1 MTKLLTTRWG
11 VGINSVTGAARR
23 GLCIGLL
30 SALTLCTLAPQAQ
43 AQTYCT
49 KSALGINGACLWVKA
64 DKDVANEGELLMTW
78 GNQVDPNPGNAFF
91 TNLTRVEPSNSPFL
105 VKDPKDPKDLQ
116 EGLNFNPA
124 VSFNGVDQAIGS
136 GSGSTIGL
144 DVSAISV
151 FFVSREEGRKKD
163 VSMFLHDKN
172 KPSQVIAYWPNDEGK
187 LYWRFGPNADDNR
200 VSAEVPF
207 HAGVPN
213 LGLVTSNANDPGPK
227 NLAIFVNAKELAR
240 GGTGVKINDP
250 FGQTLNT
257 TRVGSRQPGFE
268 VYSGIIPELLEFN
281 RELSRD
287 ERTRVQSYL
296 ALKYGLTLDRDG
308 LAQQAYKSKSDDGSI
323 VNVYTSAQ
331 GRYWN
336 GIFGIGRDD
345 VSGLDQRV
353 SRSTQRLKKRP
364 NGETTALVKGDP
376 PLVVIATPNKDGT
389 DPDFTSANGNPRT
402 QLDDGQYL
410 VLGDNDDS
418 STELTLATAGQRGRP
433 LKRVWYAK
441 NTGKVGPVHL
451 GFNALDF
458 KTDFF
463 GVKPWLYVGKDP
475 EFPLLKP
482 PTKHPVEA
490 VILSQNGPL
499 FYTPV
504 NNRVDKKPLAIQ
516 INDGDYLT
524 LAQEFDQ
531 ELACEG
537 QAAGV
542 TTGACLWLKADV
554 GAGVGGSACG
564 AAGIETWWEDQSKSD
579 KHLGCHSNQGYHA
592 PELIAGSAT
601 TGMNFNPVVRF
612 DGKNQALTRDESTL
626 GPNGDVINLFFVT
639 RGSGNSAEM
648 FTHTKVPE
656 KSGSP
661 ELTLVWD
668 RGRPAAN
675 SFWRN
680 GDGGGVGNR
689 DMTAQPYGTI
699 PAGKDSPPHLG
710 LVADSKT
717 EAIGDIFVNA
727 KKVTLA
733 REPGSGS
740 ASTNTAASGLSV
752 TRLGHGSQ
760 EPGYYAGDIA
770 ELIEFKSNL
779 KTAERT
785 RVQSY
790 LALKYGLTLDQA
802 ELDGNAYKRSDGTSV
817 YDNSNYWHRIFG
829 LGNDSATGLNQRVA
843 KSQEDGAVLTIATTA
858 EFTKANNDVGR
869 TPLPTAGQYLVLGDN
884 GDGNPLTLDST
895 TQPQRLK
902 RVWRAQNTG
911 GVGSVYL
918 GFDVDK
924 LDAIFPVDKPGSLLV
939 STDANFSPAN
949 TTPYPLGRVLI
960 SGKYVFTPV
969 ADASSTT
976 PSSTTRVTIPNGA
989 YITLGQH
996 CTGTALGIA
1005 DACVWLKADTGVS
1018 ASGDWAD
1025 QSGMSNDATATQAPT
1040 LVPNALN
1047 FNPAVSYSGGAGH
1060 TLPESANVT
1069 NQYTFFGLARMAGTR
1084 NERVFSSAINNRL
1097 FGYHGSGQDKWY
1109 DESATGASES
1119 WKYSPN
1125 EPAQTRPM
1133 LYTLKRAGNIATF
1146 KSNGRTLLADTPID
1160 ASGAYRVSLANGGAY
1175 DKEFSNVS
1183 IPEFFS
1189 FNRPLKDAETN
1200 RIESYLA
1207 LKYGLTLG
1215 TAAAPVNYVNGA
1227 DSPVT
1232 VWNGTTGYPNRI
1244 FGLGHDSATGL
1255 NQRVAKS
1262 QEDGAVL
1269 TIATTAD
1276 FTSANSGRTT
1286 SLDNER
1292 YLVLGDNGKPL
1303 TLDSTQRLQRVWRA
1317 QSTGGPI
1324 PVFLGLD
1331 AAALDP
1337 TNPAGKR
1344 MLWVESG
1351 AGADGSFP
1359 TGRTTPYELSNTLV
1373 TGYWVPVENGKAKFV
1388 PILNGVSFL
1397 TYGVLSPPKLR
1408 LSVQS
1413 TGGVGKFEFSGT
1425 NGFQPIATT
1434 TIKSGE
1440 SVDLATQTLSKAGED
1455 VRITVT
1461 MPNTAAMPAANWSL
1475 ESVSCTDA
1483 ANPGGAVSTQRDGN
1497 QFTIDAA
1504 GVKMGSDLRCT
1515 LTTKYAPPTPPA
1527 QLPKLRLSVQ
1537 STGSTGTFELRGDHN
1552 FGTVTATTAEQMVPF
1567 DLAEKTL
1574 DAVDVPVTI
1583 TVAMPAANWSLDSV
1597 RCTANPEVPLTLNG
1611 NQFII
1616 PAAHVKAGSNLHC
1629 TITTKYAAPPASG
1642 VILPKLS
1649 LSVQSRGDTGTFRF
1663 GGTNGFGEVI
1673 VTTTK
1678 EMEPTPTKPAVKTL
1692 SKADEAVTITATMPA
1707 ANWSLESVS
1716 CTDATNPGS
1725 AVSTKRNGNQF
1736 TILADYVK
1744 AGSDLHCA
1752 LTTKY
1757 VAPTPPAQLPKLRL
1771 SVKNNA
1777 SDTGKF
1783 EFSGTNGFQPIATTT
1798 IKSGESV
1805 DLATQTLSKDGEDV
1819 RITVTMLGTAA
1830 MPATNWSLES
1840 VSCTDAANPGSAVST
1855 KRDGNQFTILA
1866 THVKAGSDLRCALVA
1881 RYDSGSTLKTVSGR
1895 VFVDNGA
1902 GGGVANDGKI
1912 NGGEAGRSGVAL
1924 RLTNCNGTTHAA
1936 TSSGG
1941 DGSYRLLVPS
1951 TVTGGDM
1958 CVAQTLSDD
1967 YRVTQGGVEA
1977 SGVTLDTT
1985 AAQRNR
1991 WRFNY
1996 TGASVQNL
2004 NIGNVPSSRL
2014 LLDGWGR
2021 GMVGD
2026 TVDFP
2031 HRFIAGTDG
2040 RLTFAVTDASSTTS
2054 GWGETLYR
2062 DVNCDA
2068 KFDAG
2073 AAPLG
2078 DSLTVKAD
2086 ENVCVIVRQFV
2097 PAGPYE
2103 GATRQFQLQAT
2114 LKWDKVDVSE
2124 PLTNRDHT
2132 TVGAQPLRLYK
2143 QVRNVNTG
2151 EPWTT
2156 RNSAKP
2162 GEILE
2167 YCITFT
2173 NQAPEKIDDLV
2184 ISGATPNYTTLVSA
2198 ECPTNQPTTT
2208 VTTGCPDVLP
2218 AGMGCTVTKPVV
2230 GGTGSL
2236 RWQFTGPLRPRAEGA
2251 VTYQVKVN
2259 DK

>member
-43 AQTYCT
+43 AAAEKYCT
-49 KSALGINGACLWVKA
+49 KSVMANLRGVNGISGACLWVKA
-64 DKDVANEGELLMTW
+64 DKGVDETVTPITW
-78 GNQVDPNPGNAFF
+78 VNQVDPYFGDPAGDRK
-91 TNLTRVEPSNSPFL
+91 LTGRWPQSPL
-105 VKDPKDPKDLQ
+105 WDTSTAG
-116 EGLNFNPA
+116 GLNFNPA
-124 VSFNGVDQAIGS
+124 MRFNGVDQAIGRNTP
-136 GSGSTIGL
+136 TIGTIISPTVTVPV
-144 DVSAISV
+144 DAISV
-151 FFVSREEGRKKD
+151 FFVSREEGRKDATVFSHD
-163 VSMFLHDKN
+163 VAGDGN
-172 KPSQVIAYWPNDEGK
+172 KAGRPVRVYASWPKSDGT
-187 LYWRFGPNADDNR
+187 LYWQFGPSDSPNR
-200 VSAEVPF
+200 ISVTAPF
-207 HAGVPN
+207 KSGVPN
-213 LGLVTSNANDPGPK
+213 LGLVTSTSAAGAN
-227 NLAIFVNAKELAR
+227 NLAIFVNAKELAK
-240 GGTGVKINDP
+240 GGTGVQINDI
-250 FGQTLNT
+250 FTLNAT
-257 TRVGSRQPGFE
+257 LVGSSKPGTDG
-268 VYSGIIPELLEFN
+268 YRGIIPELLEFN
-281 RELSRD
+281 HELSDVERERVQSYLALKYGLTLYWDGVGRAYISGYGERERLDVYSHKDKNGNLDRLYWNGIFGIGRDSITTLDQRVSQSMQRLDGDKLVPGDSPLIIATGPNFTLPNGYPRRELADGTYLVLGDNDGKLEMSAPTATQRGRRLARVWHARTNNTTEGIKDIYLGFDPDPHYHLGLNLFEGKPGWLYVSTDPEFGIGSHIDRYRVEAIPVDGRVFYTPVRNRGDTTPMPITIKDSSYLTLAQEPESVCSGGHAAGVADACLWLKADDAGTLGPAVTTWQDRSGNVKPLGADPAAGYHAPELITGSALGNMNFNPVVRFNGTDQALMRNDSTLGPNGNEINLFFVNRTKTRTDTETFTHTDAADPRLTLSWDNSKGSKHRWFNGPSGRFIDVPSPSIGVPHLGLVRGDTTGAGSFSVNAKSLGTLGAGAAANKLSVTRLGHGTGTENPGYHDGDIAELIEFKRDLKPD

-296 ALKYGLTLDRDG
+296 ALKYGLTLDR
-308 LAQQAYKSKSDDGSI
+308 
-323 VNVYTSAQ
+323 T
-331 GRYWN
+331 
-336 GIFGIGRDD
+336 
-345 VSGLDQRV
+345 
-353 SRSTQRLKKRP
+353 
-364 NGETTALVKGDP
+364 
-376 PLVVIATPNKDGT
+376 
-389 DPDFTSANGNPRT
+389 
-402 QLDDGQYL
+402 
-410 VLGDNDDS
+410 
-418 STELTLATAGQRGRP
+418 
-433 LKRVWYAK
+433 
-441 NTGKVGPVHL
+441 
-451 GFNALDF
+451 
-458 KTDFF
+458 
-463 GVKPWLYVGKDP
+463 
-475 EFPLLKP
+475 
-482 PTKHPVEA
+482 
-490 VILSQNGPL
+490 
-499 FYTPV
+499 
-504 NNRVDKKPLAIQ
+504 
-516 INDGDYLT
+516 
-524 LAQEFDQ
+524 
-531 ELACEG
+531 
-537 QAAGV
+537 
-542 TTGACLWLKADV
+542 
-554 GAGVGGSACG
+554 
-564 AAGIETWWEDQSKSD
+564 
-579 KHLGCHSNQGYHA
+579 
-592 PELIAGSAT
+592 
-601 TGMNFNPVVRF
+601 
-612 DGKNQALTRDESTL
+612 
-626 GPNGDVINLFFVT
+626 
-639 RGSGNSAEM
+639 
-648 FTHTKVPE
+648 
-656 KSGSP
+656 
-661 ELTLVWD
+661 
-668 RGRPAAN
+668 
-675 SFWRN
+675 
-680 GDGGGVGNR
+680 
-689 DMTAQPYGTI
+689 
-699 PAGKDSPPHLG
+699 
-710 LVADSKT
+710 
-717 EAIGDIFVNA
+717 
-727 KKVTLA
+727 
-733 REPGSGS
+733 
-740 ASTNTAASGLSV
+740 
-752 TRLGHGSQ
+752 
-760 EPGYYAGDIA
+760 
-770 ELIEFKSNL
+770 
-779 KTAERT
+779 
-785 RVQSY
+785 
-790 LALKYGLTLDQA
+790 

-843 KSQEDGAVLTIATTA
+843 KSQEDGAVLTITTA
-858 EFTKANNDVGR
+858 NPDGSDTADFTSANSTSR

-884 GDGNPLTLDST
+884 GDGKPLTLDST
-895 TQPQRLK
+895 KRLQR
-902 RVWRAQNTG
+902 RWFAQNTG
-911 GVGSVYL
+911 GVNSVYL
-918 GFDVDK
+918 GFDVAA
-924 LDAIFPVDKPGSLLV
+924 LDTVFPQDSSSYLEVVQEDNSSKKRY
-939 STDANFSPAN
+939 A
-949 TTPYPLGRVLI
+949 LGRVQQDSRTFLTPVDPV
-960 SGKYVFTPV
+960 SGKPTPV
-969 ADASSTT
+969 T
-976 PSSTTRVTIPNGA
+976 PIPDRA
-989 YITLGQH
+989 YIALGKA
-996 CTGTALGIA
+996 CDGKALGIA
-1005 DACVWLKADTGVS
+1005 DACVWLKADTGLG
-1018 ASGDWAD
+1018 AGNNWEDK
-1025 QSGMSNDATATQAPT
+1025 SGMSNDATATQTPT

-1069 NQYTFFGLARMAGTR
+1069 NQYTFFGVARMAGTK
-1084 NERVFSSAINNRL
+1084 NARVFSSAINNRL
-1097 FGYHGSGQDKWY
+1097 FGYHDNGQDKWY
-1109 DESATGASES
+1109 DESATGASGS
-1119 WKYSPN
+1119 DWKYPPGNVGN

-1227 DSPVT
+1227 GAA
-1232 VWNGTTGYPNRI
+1232 VWDGTTGYPNRI
-1244 FGLGHDSATGL
+1244 FGLGNDSDTKL

-1286 SLDNER
+1286 QLAAGQ

-1344 MLWVESG
+1344 MLWVEGG

-1373 TGYWVPVENGKAKFV
+1373 TGYWVPVENGTPKAKAV
-1388 PILNGVSFL
+1388 PIPNGVSFL
-1397 TYGVLSPPKLR
+1397 TYGVLSFPKIS
-1408 LSVQS
+1408 LSVKS
-1413 TGGVGKFEFSGT
+1413 KGGVGTFGLSSVDAAT
-1425 NGFQPIATT
+1425 NGFKPSSATT
-1434 TIKSGE
+1434 K
-1440 SVDLATQTLSKAGED
+1440 DLGVAVAAEPATQTLIKEGE
-1455 VRITVT
+1455 VTITV
-1461 MPNTAAMPAANWSL
+1461 AAVPPSTNWSL

-1483 ANPGGAVSTQRDGN
+1483 ANPGSAVSTKRDGN
-1497 QFTIDAA
+1497 HQFTILADY
-1504 GVKMGSDLRCT
+1504 VKMGSDLRCT
-1515 LTTKYAPPTPPA
+1515 LTTKYVAPIPPA

-1537 STGSTGTFELRGDHN
+1537 STGGVGTFGLSGDHN
-1552 FGTVTATTAEQMVPF
+1552 FGTDTATTAKEMVPI

-1736 TILADYVK
+1736 TIDAAGVK
-1744 AGSDLHCA
+1744 TGSDLRCA

-1757 VAPTPPAQLPKLRL
+1757 VAPIPPAQLPKLRL
-1771 SVKNNA
+1771 SVKNIA

-1866 THVKAGSDLRCALVA
+1866 DYVKAGSDLRCALVA
-1881 RYDSGSTLKTVSGR
+1881 RYDSGSTLKTISGR

-1936 TSSGG
+1936 TSSSG

-1951 TVTGGDM
+1951 SITGGDM

-1967 YRVTQGGVEA
+1967 YRVTQGGVEASGVEA

-2004 NIGNVPSSRL
+2004 HIGNVPSSRL

-2040 RLTFAVTDASSTTS
+2040 TLTFEVINASSTIS
-2054 GWGETLYR
+2054 GWSETLYR

-2073 AAPLG
+2073 AALLG

-2086 ENVCVIVRQFV
+2086 ENVCVIVRQLFV
-2097 PAGPYE
+2097 PAGPYEVAGPYE
-2103 GATRQFQLQAT
+2103 GATRQFQLQAVLT
-2114 LKWDKVDVSE
+2114 WKDKNNADVSE

-2132 TVGAQPLRLYK
+2132 TVGEQPLRLYK

-2198 ECPTNQPTTT
+2198 GCPTNQPTTT

>member
-43 AQTYCT
+43 AQKVCT

-78 GNQVDPNPGNAFF
+78 GNQVDPNPGNTFF
-91 TNLTRVEPSNSPFL
+91 TNLTRVEPSNSPSL

-136 GSGSTIGL
+136 GNGSTIGK
-144 DVSAISV
+144 DVNAISV

-200 VSAEVPF
+200 VSAEVLF
-207 HAGVPN
+207 AQGVPN

-281 RELSRD
+281 SELSRD
-287 ERTRVQSYL
+287 ESTRVQSYL

-308 LAQQAYKSKSDDGSI
+308 LAQQAYKSRSDDGSI
-323 VNVYTSAQ
+323 VNVYTSLR
-331 GRYWN
+331 GGYWN

-364 NGETTALVKGDP
+364 NGETTALVKSDP

-389 DPDFTSANGNPRT
+389 APDFTSANGNPRT

-410 VLGDNDDS
+410 VLGDNDGS
-418 STELTLATAGQRGRP
+418 ATELTPATAGQRGRP

-458 KTDFF
+458 QTNFF

-579 KHLGCHSNQGYHA
+579 KHLGCHSNQGYNA
-592 PELIAGSAT
+592 PRLIAGSAT

-648 FTHTKVPE
+648 FTHTKVPK
-656 KSGSP
+656 KSGNP

-668 RGRPAAN
+668 RGRPVAN

-680 GDGGGVGNR
+680 GDGGNVDNR

-699 PAGKDSPPHLG
+699 PVGKDSPPHLG

-727 KKVTLA
+727 KKVTSP

-779 KTAERT
+779 GATDRT

-802 ELDGNAYKRSDGTSV
+802 GLDGNAYKRSDGTSV

-829 LGNDSATGLNQRVA
+829 IGNDSATGLNQRVA

-895 TQPQRLK
+895 KRLQR
-902 RVWRAQNTG
+902 RWFAQNTG
-911 GVGSVYL
+911 GVNSVYL
-918 GFDVDK
+918 GFDVAA
-924 LDAIFPVDKPGSLLV
+924 LDTVFPQDSSSYLEVVQEDNSSKKRY
-939 STDANFSPAN
+939 A
-949 TTPYPLGRVLI
+949 LGRVGDFLTPVDPV
-960 SGKYVFTPV
+960 SGKPTPV
-969 ADASSTT
+969 T
-976 PSSTTRVTIPNGA
+976 PIPDRA
-989 YITLGQH
+989 YIALGKA
-996 CTGTALGIA
+996 CDGKALGIA
-1005 DACVWLKADTGVS
+1005 DACVWLKADTGLG
-1018 ASGDWAD
+1018 ASGEWAD
-1025 QSGMSNDATATQAPT
+1025 QSGMSNTAAVNGTT
-1040 LVPNALN
+1040 TMTTMN

-1060 TLPESANVT
+1060 TFPSEANVT
-1069 NQYTFFGLARMAGTR
+1069 TKYTFLGVARMADTHPGKVFASSTG
-1084 NERVFSSAINNRL
+1084 ERW
-1097 FGYHGSGQDKWY
+1097 FGYGGGKQDVWH
-1109 DESATGASES
+1109 DDAPLAAGT
-1119 WKYSPN
+1119 
-1125 EPAQTRPM
+1125 PAQAKPM
-1133 LYTLKRAGNIATF
+1133 LYTLRRDGTAANF
-1146 KSNGRTLLADTPID
+1146 RSNGTQSDKTVNANGVYRMTL
-1160 ASGAYRVSLANGGAY
+1160 ASGGATPSEY
-1175 DKEFSNVS
+1175 ANVS

-1244 FGLGHDSATGL
+1244 FGLGHDSDTKL

-1269 TIATTAD
+1269 TITTANPDGSDTAD
-1276 FTSANSGRTT
+1276 FTSANGDSRTK
-1286 SLDNER
+1286 LAAGQ

-1303 TLDSTQRLQRVWRA
+1303 TLESTQRLQRVWRA

-1331 AAALDP
+1331 VAALDP

-1351 AGADGSFP
+1351 AGADAK
-1359 TGRTTPYELSNTLV
+1359 TTPYELSNTPV
-1373 TGYWVPVENGKAKFV
+1373 TGYWVPVANNTAKAV
-1388 PILNGVSFL
+1388 TIPNGVSFL
-1397 TYGVLSPPKLR
+1397 TYGVLSFPKIS
-1408 LSVQS
+1408 LSVKS
-1413 TGGVGKFEFSGT
+1413 TGGVGTFGLSSVDAAT
-1425 NGFQPIATT
+1425 NGFKPSSATT
-1434 TIKSGE
+1434 KDPE
-1440 SVDLATQTLSKAGED
+1440 VAVAAEPATQTLIKEGE
-1455 VRITVT
+1455 VTITVT
-1461 MPNTAAMPAANWSL
+1461 MPATNWSL

-1483 ANPGGAVSTQRDGN
+1483 TNPGSAVQLTPSGN

-1515 LTTKYAPPTPPA
+1515 LTTKYVAPIPPA

-1537 STGSTGTFELRGDHN
+1537 STGGVGKFELRGDHN
-1552 FGTVTATTAEQMVPF
+1552 FGTDTATTAEQMVPI

-1583 TVAMPAANWSLDSV
+1583 TVAAVPPSANWSLDSV
-1597 RCTANPEVPLTLNG
+1597 RCTANPEVQLPPKG
-1611 NQFII
+1611 NQFTI
-1616 PAAHVKAGSNLHC
+1616 PDAHVKAGSNLHC
-1629 TITTKYAAPPASG
+1629 TITTKYGPPAPG

-1649 LSVQSRGDTGTFRF
+1649 LSVQSTGGVGTFRF
-1663 GGTNGFGEVI
+1663 SGTNGFGEVI
-1673 VTTTK
+1673 VTTTAQGVAA
-1678 EMEPTPTKPAVKTL
+1678 PVTPVQKTL
-1692 SKADEAVTITATMPA
+1692 SKA
-1707 ANWSLESVS
+1707 
-1716 CTDATNPGS
+1716 
-1725 AVSTKRNGNQF
+1725 
-1736 TILADYVK
+1736 
-1744 AGSDLHCA
+1744 
-1752 LTTKY
+1752 
-1757 VAPTPPAQLPKLRL
+1757 
-1771 SVKNNA
+1771 
-1777 SDTGKF
+1777 
-1783 EFSGTNGFQPIATTT
+1783 
-1798 IKSGESV
+1798 
-1805 DLATQTLSKDGEDV
+1805 GEDV
-1819 RITVTMLGTAA
+1819 RITVTM
-1830 MPATNWSLES
+1830 PATTGWRLES
-1840 VSCTDAANPGSAVST
+1840 GSCTDATPPGGTVQLT
-1855 KRDGNQFTILA
+1855 PKDNQFIIPASQLPSA
-1866 THVKAGSDLRCALVA
+1866 ADLHCALVA

-1936 TSSGG
+1936 TSSSG
-1941 DGSYRLLVPS
+1941 DGSYRLQVLP
-1951 TVTGGDM
+1951 TVTNGPM
-1958 CVAQTLSDD
+1958 CIAQTLSDD

-2004 NIGNVPSSRL
+2004 HIGNVPSSRL

-2040 RLTFAVTDASSTTS
+2040 TLTFEVINASSTIS
-2054 GWGETLYR
+2054 GWSETLYR

-2073 AAPLG
+2073 AALLG
-2078 DSLTVKAD
+2078 GSLTVKAD
-2086 ENVCVIVRQFV
+2086 ENVCVIVRQLFV
-2097 PAGPYE
+2097 PAGPYEVAGPYE
-2103 GATRQFQLQAT
+2103 GATRQFQLQAVLT
-2114 LKWDKVDVSE
+2114 WKDKNNADVSE

-2132 TVGAQPLRLYK
+2132 TVGEQPLRLYK

>member
-43 AQTYCT
+43 AEAYCT
-49 KSALGINGACLWVKA
+49 GTAADVGPTRSGDDGDGACLWVKA
-64 DKDVANEGELLMTW
+64 DEGIGAEFESMKW
-78 GNQVDPNPGNAFF
+78 ADQSGSGKG
-91 TNLTRVEPSNSPFL
+91 LTGDRTQSPTL
-105 VKDPKDPKDLQ
+105 
-116 EGLNFNPA
+116 EGDLNFNPA
-124 VSFNGVDQAIGS
+124 MRFNGDKQGIGYQPAGSIIGRNVD
-136 GSGSTIGL
+136 
-144 DVSAISV
+144 AISV

-163 VSMFLHDKN
+163 VSMFSHDKN
-172 KPSQVIAYWPNDEGK
+172 EPSLVYVSWPKSNGT
-187 LYWRFGPNADDNR
+187 LYWQFGPNVDNSI
-200 VSAEVPF
+200 SAPAPF
-207 HAGVPN
+207 AQGVPN
-213 LGLVTSNANDPGPK
+213 LGLVTSAEGAN
-227 NLAIFVNAKELAR
+227 NLAIFVNAKEVAR
-240 GGTGVKINDP
+240 GGTGVSINDP
-250 FGQTLNT
+250 YNRIFNT
-257 TRVGSRQPGFE
+257 TRVGSKE
-268 VYSGIIPELLEFN
+268 KDADTYHGIIPELLEFK
-281 RELSRD
+281 RELLPIERERVQSYLALKYGLTLVAAGVNGAYKSGYGVTREVGQAVYESPNEAYWNSIFGIGRDYHTRLHQRVSRSTQKLAKNKTTLLPGDSPLIIATDLDFTSANGNSRTPLPEGTYLVLGDNDGDLEMSVRTATQGRRWARVWHAQPNNRDGINIYLGFDPAKLAGSGLSEDNPGVLLVSTDNNFPDDREKTARYPLSLSLVKEIKKFYTPVAGQVLIPSHSYLTVEQAKGSFCDGKAAGVGNACLWLKADAVGAPGTAPTPVATWEDKSGNNKPLDADPAAGYHAPELITGSATTGMNFNPVVRFNGKNQALMRNDSTLGPNGNEINLFFVNRTKTRTDTKTFTHTDAANPRLTLFWDNSKDDQHHWFNGSAARFIDVPSPSIGVPHLGLVRGDTTGAGSFSVNAKSLGTLGAGAAANKLSVTRLGHGTSTENPGYHDGDIAELIEFQRDLKPD

-296 ALKYGLTLDRDG
+296 ALKYGLTLDR
-308 LAQQAYKSKSDDGSI
+308 
-323 VNVYTSAQ
+323 T
-331 GRYWN
+331 
-336 GIFGIGRDD
+336 
-345 VSGLDQRV
+345 
-353 SRSTQRLKKRP
+353 
-364 NGETTALVKGDP
+364 
-376 PLVVIATPNKDGT
+376 
-389 DPDFTSANGNPRT
+389 
-402 QLDDGQYL
+402 
-410 VLGDNDDS
+410 
-418 STELTLATAGQRGRP
+418 
-433 LKRVWYAK
+433 
-441 NTGKVGPVHL
+441 
-451 GFNALDF
+451 
-458 KTDFF
+458 
-463 GVKPWLYVGKDP
+463 
-475 EFPLLKP
+475 
-482 PTKHPVEA
+482 
-490 VILSQNGPL
+490 
-499 FYTPV
+499 
-504 NNRVDKKPLAIQ
+504 
-516 INDGDYLT
+516 
-524 LAQEFDQ
+524 
-531 ELACEG
+531 
-537 QAAGV
+537 
-542 TTGACLWLKADV
+542 
-554 GAGVGGSACG
+554 
-564 AAGIETWWEDQSKSD
+564 
-579 KHLGCHSNQGYHA
+579 
-592 PELIAGSAT
+592 
-601 TGMNFNPVVRF
+601 
-612 DGKNQALTRDESTL
+612 
-626 GPNGDVINLFFVT
+626 
-639 RGSGNSAEM
+639 
-648 FTHTKVPE
+648 
-656 KSGSP
+656 
-661 ELTLVWD
+661 
-668 RGRPAAN
+668 
-675 SFWRN
+675 
-680 GDGGGVGNR
+680 
-689 DMTAQPYGTI
+689 
-699 PAGKDSPPHLG
+699 
-710 LVADSKT
+710 
-717 EAIGDIFVNA
+717 
-727 KKVTLA
+727 
-733 REPGSGS
+733 
-740 ASTNTAASGLSV
+740 
-752 TRLGHGSQ
+752 
-760 EPGYYAGDIA
+760 
-770 ELIEFKSNL
+770 
-779 KTAERT
+779 
-785 RVQSY
+785 
-790 LALKYGLTLDQA
+790 

-858 EFTKANNDVGR
+858 EFTKANNDADR

-884 GDGNPLTLDST
+884 GDDKPLTLDST

-1018 ASGDWAD
+1018 AGSGWAD
-1025 QSGMSNDATATQAPT
+1025 QSGLHNDATATQTPT

-1069 NQYTFFGLARMAGTR
+1069 NQYTFFGLARMAGTK

-1097 FGYHGSGQDKWY
+1097 FGYHDNGQDKWY
-1109 DESATGASES
+1109 DESATGASGS
-1119 WKYSPN
+1119 DWKYPPGNVGN

-1146 KSNGRTLLADTPID
+1146 KSNGRTLRADTPID

-1189 FNRPLKDAETN
+1189 FNRPLRDAEIN

-1227 DSPVT
+1227 GAA
-1232 VWNGTTGYPNRI
+1232 VWDGTTGYPNRI
-1244 FGLGHDSATGL
+1244 FGLGNDSDTKL

-1331 AAALDP
+1331 AAALDS

-1351 AGADGSFP
+1351 TGADGSFP
-1359 TGRTTPYELSNTLV
+1359 TSRTTPYELSNTLV
-1373 TGYWVPVENGKAKFV
+1373 TGYWVPVANGKAKAV
-1388 PILNGVSFL
+1388 TIPNGVSFL
-1397 TYGVLSPPKLR
+1397 TYGVLSFPKIS
-1408 LSVQS
+1408 LSVKS
-1413 TGGVGKFEFSGT
+1413 TGGVGTFGLSSVDAATNGFKPSSATTKDLGVAVAAEPATQTLIKEGEVTITVAAVPPSTNWSLESVSCTDAANPGSAVSTKRNGNQFTIDAAGVKMGSDLRCTLTTKYVAPPPPPSTNLPKLSLSVKNIASDTGKFEFSGT

-1440 SVDLATQTLSKAGED
+1440 SVDLATQTLRKDGED

-1461 MPNTAAMPAANWSL
+1461 MLGTAAMPATNWSL
-1475 ESVSCTDA
+1475 EPVSCTDA
-1483 ANPGGAVSTQRDGN
+1483 ANPG
-1497 QFTIDAA
+1497 
-1504 GVKMGSDLRCT
+1504 
-1515 LTTKYAPPTPPA
+1515 
-1527 QLPKLRLSVQ
+1527 
-1537 STGSTGTFELRGDHN
+1537 
-1552 FGTVTATTAEQMVPF
+1552 
-1567 DLAEKTL
+1567 
-1574 DAVDVPVTI
+1574 
-1583 TVAMPAANWSLDSV
+1583 
-1597 RCTANPEVPLTLNG
+1597 
-1611 NQFII
+1611 
-1616 PAAHVKAGSNLHC
+1616 
-1629 TITTKYAAPPASG
+1629 
-1642 VILPKLS
+1642 
-1649 LSVQSRGDTGTFRF
+1649 
-1663 GGTNGFGEVI
+1663 
-1673 VTTTK
+1673 
-1678 EMEPTPTKPAVKTL
+1678 
-1692 SKADEAVTITATMPA
+1692 
-1707 ANWSLESVS
+1707 
-1716 CTDATNPGS
+1716 S
-1725 AVSTKRNGNQF
+1725 AVSTKRDGNQF

-1757 VAPTPPAQLPKLRL
+1757 VAPTPPAQLPKLSL
-1771 SVKNNA
+1771 SVKNIA
-1777 SDTGKF
+1777 SGTGTF

-1830 MPATNWSLES
+1830 MPATNWSLEP

-1881 RYDSGSTLKTVSGR
+1881 RYDSGSTLKTISGR

-1936 TSSGG
+1936 TSSSG

-1951 TVTGGDM
+1951 SITGGDM

-2132 TVGAQPLRLYK
+2132 TVGEQPLRLYK

>member
-43 AQTYCT
+43 AACT
-49 KSALGINGACLWVKA
+49 KPVAAGIKGACLWVKA
-64 DKDVANEGELLMTW
+64 EVGTVPLPEGTKPLKTWRDQSNNNKSLHGDSTLVAGESK
-78 GNQVDPNPGNAFF
+78 PGG
-91 TNLTRVEPSNSPFL
+91 
-105 VKDPKDPKDLQ
+105 
-116 EGLNFNPA
+116 GLNFNP
-124 VSFNGVDQAIGS
+124 VVRFNGTDQAMVNGQKDS
-136 GSGSTIGL
+136 GTDPSR
-144 DVSAISV
+144 ISV
-151 FFVSREEGRKKD
+151 FFVSRESPGAPRNGGSVFSYLYGTIPLVQASWPKSGGTLD
-163 VSMFLHDKN
+163 WQLGAKN
-172 KPSQVIAYWPNDEGK
+172 ISK
-187 LYWRFGPNADDNR
+187 
-200 VSAEVPF
+200 SAPF
-207 HAGVPN
+207 AQGVPN
-213 LGLVTSNANDPGPK
+213 LGLVTNVKGGEA
-227 NLAIFVNAKELAR
+227 AIYVNAWK
-240 GGTGVKINDP
+240 VKSDV
-250 FGQTLNT
+250 GQTVTDDNVYGRS
-257 TRVGSRQPGFE
+257 TRVGSGTATGDW
-268 VYSGIIPELLEFN
+268 YNGDIPELLEFG
-281 RELSRD
+281 RDLTED

-296 ALKYGLTLDRDG
+296 ALKYGLTLVAAG
-308 LAQQAYKSKSDDGSI
+308 VKGAYKNGKGDK
-323 VNVYTSAQ
+323 VVYESPDEH
-331 GRYWN
+331 YWN
-336 GIFGIGRDD
+336 SIFGIGNDG
-345 VSGLDQRV
+345 VAAGTEGKTGLDQRV
-353 SRSTQRLKKRP
+353 SRSTQKLDKVDKTALLPGDSPLIIATDDNFRSP
-364 NGETTALVKGDP
+364 NGD
-376 PLVVIATPNKDGT
+376 
-389 DPDFTSANGNPRT
+389 PRT
-402 QLDDGQYL
+402 QLGVGQYI
-410 VLGDNDDS
+410 VLGDDNGD
-418 STELTLATAGQRGRP
+418 LTKLTSATADSRGQR
-433 LKRVWYAK
+433 LQRVWRVQHTGDPAAANVYLGFDPEALK
-441 NTGKVGPVHL
+441 ANFFAGKTGKL
-451 GFNALDF
+451 FIS
-458 KTDFF
+458 TD
-463 GVKPWLYVGKDP
+463 
-475 EFPLLKP
+475 
-482 PTKHPVEA
+482 PTFSIGSAIDVYDLNIVTLPDNKGGGSF
-490 VILSQNGPL
+490 L
-499 FYTPV
+499 TPV
-504 NNRVDKKPLAIQ
+504 QSPGSTIMKSVTIPRGVR
-516 INDGDYLT
+516 YLT
-524 LAQEFDQ
+524 LAQERF
-531 ELACEG
+531 CEDKV
-537 QAAGV
+537 ADV
-542 TTGACLWLKADV
+542 PNACLWLKADDGM
-554 GAGVGGSACG
+554 GAPQVD
-564 AAGIETWWEDQSKSD
+564 EWRDQSNNK
-579 KHLGCHSNQGYHA
+579 KHLSKRLPDYNA

-612 DGKNQALTRDESTL
+612 DGKNQALMRNESAL
-626 GPNGDVINLFFVT
+626 GSDGSEISLFFVNRT
-639 RGSGNSAEM
+639 SSRTDAET
-648 FTHTKVPE
+648 FTHTDAAD
-656 KSGSP
+656 SP
-661 ELTLVWD
+661 LTLSWD
-668 RGRPAAN
+668 NSKSSKHRWFNGPSGR
-675 SFWRN
+675 SI
-680 GDGGGVGNR
+680 DVLSSTSIGV
-689 DMTAQPYGTI
+689 
-699 PAGKDSPPHLG
+699 PHMG
-710 LVADSKT
+710 LVTDSKT
-717 EAIGDIFVNA
+717 GGGGIFVNA
-727 KKVTLA
+727 KRLDTLA
-733 REPGSGS
+733 AG
-740 ASTNTAASGLSV
+740 AAANNLSV
-752 TRLGHGSQ
+752 TRLGHGT
-760 EPGYYAGDIA
+760 ENPGYHHGDIA
-770 ELIEFKSNL
+770 ELIEFKGQLSD
-779 KTAERT
+779 AERT

-790 LALKYGLTLDQA
+790 LALKYGITLDRT

-817 YDNSNYWHRIFG
+817 YANAGYWHRIFG
-829 LGNDSATGLNQRVA
+829 IGSDDVTKLYQRVA
-843 KSQEDGAVLTIATTA
+843 KSQEDGAVLTIATTDDL
-858 EFTKANNDVGR
+858 TSANNAASR
-869 TPLPTAGQYLVLGDN
+869 TGPASPASPASRTQLGSGEYLVLGDN
-884 GDGNPLTLDST
+884 GKPLTLAPAT
-895 TQPQRLK
+895 KRLE
-902 RVWRAQNTG
+902 REWFAQTTG
-911 GVGSVYL
+911 GTFSVYL
-918 GFDVDK
+918 GFDAAA
-924 LDAIFPVDKPGSLLV
+924 LDTIFPTGERGYLQV
-939 STDANFSPAN
+939 STDANPHA
-949 TTPYPLGRVLI
+949 LRRV
-960 SGKYVFTPV
+960 GAFFRPV
-969 ADASSTT
+969 NSDGSFKPVS
-976 PSSTTRVTIPNGA
+976 IPNGA
-989 YITLGQH
+989 VVSLVQACG
-996 CTGTALGIA
+996 GKALGIA

-1018 ASGDWAD
+1018 AGSGWAD
-1025 QSGMSNDATATQAPT
+1025 QSGLHNDATATQTPT

-1047 FNPAVSYSGGAGH
+1047 FNPVVSYSGGAGH
-1060 TLPESANVT
+1060 TFSPDADVT
-1069 NQYTFFGLARMAGTR
+1069 TRYTFLGVARMENLTTNGP
-1084 NERVFSSAINNRL
+1084 VFADALSQKL
-1097 FGYHGSGQDKWY
+1097 FGIEGGVQDRWSELPADSVGGHSGPVAASLFPRMHTLWRNDK
-1109 DESATGASES
+1109 DI
-1119 WKYSPN
+1119 KL
-1125 EPAQTRPM
+1125 R
-1133 LYTLKRAGNIATF
+1133 
-1146 KSNGRTLLADTPID
+1146 SNGAVIYNPSGLE
-1160 ASGAYRVSLANGGAY
+1160 SGGAYRMTLASGGAWTRSA
-1175 DKEFSNVS
+1175 DVS

-1189 FNRPLKDAETN
+1189 FNRPLGVSEIN

-1215 TAAAPVNYVNGA
+1215 TAVSYHSSGTATPGTIVWDGA
-1227 DSPVT
+1227 
-1232 VWNGTTGYPNRI
+1232 TGFSNRI
-1244 FGLGHDSATGL
+1244 FGLGRDSVTSL
-1255 NQRVAKS
+1255 DQRVAKS
-1262 QEDGAVL
+1262 QEPDAVL
-1269 TIATTAD
+1269 TITTANPD
-1276 FTSANSGRTT
+1276 GSDTANFTSANSKSRTQ
-1286 SLDNER
+1286 LVADGQ

-1331 AAALDP
+1331 ATKVDL

-1344 MLWVESG
+1344 MLWVEGG

-1373 TGYWVPVENGKAKFV
+1373 TGYWVPVANNTAKAV

-1397 TYGVLSPPKLR
+1397 TYGVQSPPPPPPSPAQLPKLR

-1413 TGGVGKFEFSGT
+1413 TGSVGTFGLSGDHNFGTDTATTAEQMVPIDLAEKTLSKDGEDVRITVTMLGTAAMPATNWSLESVSCTDAANPGSAVSTKRNGNQFTIDAAGVKMGSDLRCTLTTKYVAPPPPPSTNLPKLSLSVKNIASDTGKFEFSGT

-1440 SVDLATQTLSKAGED
+1440 SVDLATQTLRKDGED

-1461 MPNTAAMPAANWSL
+1461 MLGTAAMPATNWSL
-1475 ESVSCTDA
+1475 EPVSCTDA
-1483 ANPGGAVSTQRDGN
+1483 A
-1497 QFTIDAA
+1497 
-1504 GVKMGSDLRCT
+1504 
-1515 LTTKYAPPTPPA
+1515 
-1527 QLPKLRLSVQ
+1527 
-1537 STGSTGTFELRGDHN
+1537 
-1552 FGTVTATTAEQMVPF
+1552 
-1567 DLAEKTL
+1567 
-1574 DAVDVPVTI
+1574 
-1583 TVAMPAANWSLDSV
+1583 
-1597 RCTANPEVPLTLNG
+1597 
-1611 NQFII
+1611 
-1616 PAAHVKAGSNLHC
+1616 
-1629 TITTKYAAPPASG
+1629 
-1642 VILPKLS
+1642 
-1649 LSVQSRGDTGTFRF
+1649 
-1663 GGTNGFGEVI
+1663 
-1673 VTTTK
+1673 
-1678 EMEPTPTKPAVKTL
+1678 
-1692 SKADEAVTITATMPA
+1692 
-1707 ANWSLESVS
+1707 
-1716 CTDATNPGS
+1716 NPGS

-1736 TILADYVK
+1736 TIDAAGVK
-1744 AGSDLHCA
+1744 TGSDLRCA

-1757 VAPTPPAQLPKLRL
+1757 VAPIPPAQLPKLRL

-1881 RYDSGSTLKTVSGR
+1881 RYDSGSTLKTISGR

-1936 TSSGG
+1936 TSSSG

-1951 TVTGGDM
+1951 SITGGDM

>member
-64 DKDVANEGELLMTW
+64 DKGVANEGELLMTW

-136 GSGSTIGL
+136 GSGSTIGP

-200 VSAEVPF
+200 VSAGVLF

-345 VSGLDQRV
+345 DSGLDQRV

-364 NGETTALVKGDP
+364 NGETTALVKSDP

-389 DPDFTSANGNPRT
+389 APDFTSANGNPRT

-410 VLGDNDDS
+410 VLGDNDGS

-441 NTGKVGPVHL
+441 NTGGVGPVHL

-458 KTDFF
+458 KIDFF

-579 KHLGCHSNQGYHA
+579 KHLGCHSNQGYNA

-648 FTHTKVPE
+648 FTHTKVPK
-656 KSGSP
+656 KSGNP

-668 RGRPAAN
+668 RGRPVAN

-680 GDGGGVGNR
+680 GDGGNVDNR

-699 PAGKDSPPHLG
+699 PVGKDSPPHLG

-727 KKVTLA
+727 KKVTSP

-740 ASTNTAASGLSV
+740 ANTNTAASGLSV

-779 KTAERT
+779 KPDERT

-790 LALKYGLTLDQA
+790 LALKYGLTLDRT

-858 EFTKANNDVGR
+858 EFTKANNDDKR

-884 GDGNPLTLDST
+884 GDGKPLTLDST
-895 TQPQRLK
+895 KRLQR
-902 RVWRAQNTG
+902 RWFAQNTG
-911 GVGSVYL
+911 VNSVYL
-918 GFDVDK
+918 GFDAAA
-924 LDAIFPVDKPGSLLV
+924 LDTIFPQDSSSYLEVVQEDNSSKKRY
-939 STDANFSPAN
+939 A
-949 TTPYPLGRVLI
+949 LGRVGGFLTPVDPV
-960 SGKYVFTPV
+960 SGKPTPV
-969 ADASSTT
+969 T
-976 PSSTTRVTIPNGA
+976 PIPDRA
-989 YITLGQH
+989 YIALGKA
-996 CTGTALGIA
+996 CDGKALGIA

-1018 ASGDWAD
+1018 AGSGWAD
-1025 QSGMSNDATATQAPT
+1025 QSGLHNDATATQTPT

-1047 FNPAVSYSGGAGH
+1047 FNPVVSYSGGAGH
-1060 TLPESANVT
+1060 TFSPDADVT
-1069 NQYTFFGLARMAGTR
+1069 TRYTFLGVARMENLNTDGP
-1084 NERVFSSAINNRL
+1084 VFADALSQKL
-1097 FGYHGSGQDKWY
+1097 FGIEGKVQDRWSELPADSVGGHSGPVAASLFPRMHTLWRNDK
-1109 DESATGASES
+1109 DI
-1119 WKYSPN
+1119 KL
-1125 EPAQTRPM
+1125 R
-1133 LYTLKRAGNIATF
+1133 
-1146 KSNGRTLLADTPID
+1146 SNGAVIYNPSGLE
-1160 ASGAYRVSLANGGAY
+1160 SGGAYRMTLASGGAWTRSA
-1175 DKEFSNVS
+1175 DVS

-1189 FNRPLKDAETN
+1189 FNRPLGVSEIN

-1215 TAAAPVNYVNGA
+1215 TAVSYHSSGTATPGTIVWDGA
-1227 DSPVT
+1227 
-1232 VWNGTTGYPNRI
+1232 TGYPNRI
-1244 FGLGHDSATGL
+1244 FGLGRDSVTSL
-1255 NQRVAKS
+1255 DQRVAKS

-1269 TIATTAD
+1269 TITTTTANPD
-1276 FTSANSGRTT
+1276 GSDTANFTSANSKSRTQ
-1286 SLDNER
+1286 LVADGQ

-1331 AAALDP
+1331 AAALHS

-1344 MLWVESG
+1344 MLWVEGG
-1351 AGADGSFP
+1351 AGADAK
-1359 TGRTTPYELSNTLV
+1359 TTPYELSNTPV
-1373 TGYWVPVENGKAKFV
+1373 TGYWVPVANNTAKAV
-1388 PILNGVSFL
+1388 TIPNGVSFL
-1397 TYGVLSPPKLR
+1397 TYGVLSFPKIS
-1408 LSVQS
+1408 LSVKS
-1413 TGGVGKFEFSGT
+1413 TGGVGTFVLSSVDAAT
-1425 NGFQPIATT
+1425 NGFKPSSATT
-1434 TIKSGE
+1434 KDPE
-1440 SVDLATQTLSKAGED
+1440 VAVAAEPATQTLIKEGE
-1455 VRITVT
+1455 VTITVT
-1461 MPNTAAMPAANWSL
+1461 MPATNWSL

-1483 ANPGGAVSTQRDGN
+1483 TNPGSAVQLTPSGN

-1515 LTTKYAPPTPPA
+1515 LTTKYVAPIPPA

-1537 STGSTGTFELRGDHN
+1537 STGGVGTFGLSGDHN
-1552 FGTVTATTAEQMVPF
+1552 FGTDTATTAEQMVPI

-1583 TVAMPAANWSLDSV
+1583 TVAAVPPSANWSLDSV
-1597 RCTANPEVPLTLNG
+1597 RCTANPEVQLPPKG
-1611 NQFII
+1611 NQFTI
-1616 PAAHVKAGSNLHC
+1616 PDAHVKAGSNLHC
-1629 TITTKYAAPPASG
+1629 TITTKYGPPAPG

-1649 LSVQSRGDTGTFRF
+1649 LSVQSTGGVGTFRF
-1663 GGTNGFGEVI
+1663 GGTNGFGEVTVI
-1673 VTTTK
+1673 TTAQGVAAPVT
-1678 EMEPTPTKPAVKTL
+1678 PVQKTL
-1692 SKADEAVTITATMPA
+1692 SKA
-1707 ANWSLESVS
+1707 
-1716 CTDATNPGS
+1716 
-1725 AVSTKRNGNQF
+1725 
-1736 TILADYVK
+1736 
-1744 AGSDLHCA
+1744 
-1752 LTTKY
+1752 
-1757 VAPTPPAQLPKLRL
+1757 
-1771 SVKNNA
+1771 
-1777 SDTGKF
+1777 
-1783 EFSGTNGFQPIATTT
+1783 
-1798 IKSGESV
+1798 
-1805 DLATQTLSKDGEDV
+1805 GEDV
-1819 RITVTMLGTAA
+1819 RITVTM
-1830 MPATNWSLES
+1830 PATTGWRLES
-1840 VSCTDAANPGSAVST
+1840 GSCTDATPPGGTVQLT
-1855 KRDGNQFTILA
+1855 PKDNQFIIPASQLPSA
-1866 THVKAGSDLRCALVA
+1866 ADLHCALVA

-1958 CVAQTLSDD
+1958 CVEQTLSDD
-1967 YRVTQGGVEA
+1967 YRGTQGGVEA
-1977 SGVTLDTT
+1977 SGVEASGVTL
-1985 AAQRNR
+1985 AANSAQRNR

-1996 TGASVQNL
+1996 TGADVRNL
-2004 NIGNVPSSRL
+2004 HIGNVPSSRL

-2040 RLTFAVTDASSTTS
+2040 TLTFAVTDASSTTS

-2062 DVNCDA
+2062 DVNCNA

-2073 AAPLG
+2073 EPLLG
-2078 DSLTVKAD
+2078 GSLTVKAD